1 MELKV
6 NSVLKKYNENIV
18 LDNISLELNNLKVIA
33 IIGPSGGGKSTFL
46 RLVAGLEG
54 YNDGDIVINEHNLS
68 IDDLDAYRKKV
79 GYVFQD
85 NNLFPHL
92 TIEKNISLVLE
103 KVHTMDESKTKMIIE
118 SLLEQYGLIE
128 HRDKYPHQ
136 ISGGQAQ
143 RVAIVRALAIQPEIL
158 LLDEPTSALD
168 PALTYEVLQSIKKLK
183 ETGKDFIIVTHEI
196 GFAKNIADYI
206 VYIDDNKIIE
216 HGPVDILENPQS
228 DCLREFLNKVLKYD

>member
-1 MELKV
+1 MELRVK
-6 NSVLKKYNENIV
+6 NIMKKYDQNIV
-18 LDNISLELNNLKVIA
+18 LDDINLELKDMKIVG

-46 RLVAGLEG
+46 RLLAGLEA
-54 YNDGDIVINEHNLS
+54 YNQGDITINEHNLS
-68 IDDLDAYRKKV
+68 KDDLDSYRKSV

-103 KVHTMDESKTKMIIE
+103 KVHSKVSQDSKNIIDK
-118 SLLEQYGLIE
+118 LLEQYGLFE
-128 HRDKYPHQ
+128 HKDKYPHQ

-143 RVAIVRALAIQPEIL
+143 RVAIVRALAIEPEIL

-183 ETGKDFIIVTHEI
+183 DTGKDFIIVTHEI

-216 HGPVDILENPQS
+216 HGTVDILNNPKSEN
-228 DCLREFLNKVLKYD
+228 LKEFLNKVLTYE